1 MRACNA
7 GARLRGGPD
16 FKEKSGSDAT
26 EYIIDSF
33 LSTYA
38 RLKSRSG
45 LRVNLSVPET
55 DSLCARRARR
65 AFAARTRPPVLVR
78 VYLPVDLSTVDLRF
92 RLLSFFSSFSS
103 GKWIGDYRGSLSR
116 P

>member
-1 MRACNA
+1 MRALRACVRACNA
-7 GARLRGGPD
+7 GARPRGGPD
-16 FKEKSGSDAT
+16 FKERSARGSDAT

-55 DSLCARRARR
+55 NYVRGERGSRLPR
-65 AFAARTRPPVLVR
+65 ARTRPSVSAVHA
-78 VYLPVDLSTVDLRF
+78 YS
-92 RLLSFFSSFSS
+92 
-103 GKWIGDYRGSLSR
+103 
-116 P
+116 